1 MANRDALQ
9 RRLREPYRLG
19 MWLDF
24 RPRPGTPATAEL
36 YGEYLELGTRADEL
50 GYSLIL
56 ASEHHGSDDDYLP
69 TPLLSL
75 AAIAARTTRA
85 LLGPG
90 VGLAPLWPPR
100 ILAEELTVLDLIS
113 GGRAIAGLAVG
124 YTDFDFQALGVDRSG
139 RGRDLDVRLDELERA
154 WKAESVLSDGRP
166 LAPRAEQADG
176 PAIMLGG
183 DADAALRRVA
193 QRADVFFGDA
203 NYNYRDIVPKW
214 ERLVAIASDGEPP
227 LLVLGTHL
235 WVCDDDELWEQELA
249 PSIAY
254 QLSRYYQWRFDEDER
269 PTEIIE
275 PGSLERRKFLV
286 GPPDQLIRQLEE
298 LFTLVPIDCLCAW
311 GRPPGVSHEAAM
323 LNAER
328 LAKEVM
334 PSVASDLA

>member
-1 MANRDALQ
+1 MANRDALR
-9 RRLREPYRLG
+9 RRLRESGRLG

-24 RPRPGTPATAEL
+24 RPRPGTRATAEL
-36 YGEYLELGTRADEL
+36 YRECLELGTRADEL

-69 TPLLSL
+69 APLLSL
-75 AAIAARTTRA
+75 TALAARTSRA

-90 VGLAPLWPPR
+90 VGLAPLWPSR

-113 GGRAIAGLAVG
+113 DGRAIAGLAVG
-124 YTDFDFQALGVDRSG
+124 YADFDFESLGVDRSG
-139 RGRDLDVRLDELERA
+139 RGRDLDTRLDELERA
-154 WKAESVLSDGRP
+154 WKGDGLLGDGRP
-166 LAPRAEQADG
+166 LAPRPKQADG

-183 DADAALRRVA
+183 DADRALRRVA

-203 NYNYRDIVPKW
+203 NYNYRDIGPKW
-214 ERLVAIASDGEPP
+214 ERLVAIADGREAP

-235 WVCDDDELWEQELA
+235 WVCDDDQFWERELA

-269 PTEIIE
+269 PTEMIE
-275 PGSLERRKFLV
+275 PGSLDREKFLI
-286 GPPDQLIRQLEE
+286 GPPGQLVVQLEE
-298 LFTLVPIDCLCAW
+298 LFAQVPIDCLCAW

-334 PSVASDLA
+334 PSVASDLT